1 MSKKSIYLAIKE
13 ALKAKLPYLFI
24 DLQKGQFL
32 KPSENLPVPLP
43 AALIEFQNIP
53 WVEHSKIAQKGDS
66 SFKVD
71 LYLGCEQ
78 ETFDEAEAENESL
91 NMLDDA
97 NDVFKALNGITGVGF
112 EYVERKA
119 EEKPKYGKGYVQF
132 TLEFRIN
139 IIEEY

>member
-1 MSKKSIYLAIKE
+1 MSKKSIYLAVKG
-13 ALKAKLPYLFI
+13 ALKVELPLLFI
-24 DLQKGQFL
+24 DLQKGQFF
-32 KPSENLPVPLP
+32 KPSENLPIPIP

-53 WVEHSKIAQKGDS
+53 WTEHSKIAQKGDS
-66 SFKVD
+66 SFKIY
-71 LYLGCEQ
+71 LYLGTEQ

-91 NMLDDA
+91 EMLDA
-97 NDVFKALNGITGVGF
+97 TNDIFKALNGLAGTGF

-132 TLEFRIN
+132 TTEFRIN